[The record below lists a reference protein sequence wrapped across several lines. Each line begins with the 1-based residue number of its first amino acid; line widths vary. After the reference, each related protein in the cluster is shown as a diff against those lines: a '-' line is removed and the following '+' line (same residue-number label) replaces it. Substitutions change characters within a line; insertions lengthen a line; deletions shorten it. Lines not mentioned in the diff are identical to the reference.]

1 MASARMPLE
10 DLLLKQRAIDETKLR
25 RAREEQTL
33 FGGDLGQ
40 VLLEL
45 GFITEEVL
53 VRARSEQ
60 LGIPAVQ
67 LDQHVIAS
75 EVVRSFP
82 VHLCQKYGVVPV
94 SVDLAAKQ
102 LLVATANPNDAEQLA
117 ALAHETGY
125 RIEPA
130 VATAASIE
138 RAIRRAYFDE
148 EAPQA
153 PERPRR
159 APTGPVQ
166 VVDPVQVPDAAEEDE
181 MPAAAAAVEVFEAAE
196 EEAKSEEVPEIEPE
210 ADELR
215 DLADLRARIERLE
228 KAARGPKLSA
238 LLTRLERLEQ
248 MAESDR
254 RGLRALSRAL
264 IDLGVITDEEL
275 KKRLSK
281 G

>member
-1 MASARMPLE
+1 MASARKSLE
-10 DLLLKQRAIDETKLR
+10 ELLLKQRAIDEKKLR

-60 LGIPAVQ
+60 LGIPAVE
-67 LDQHVIAS
+67 LDQRAIAP
-75 EVVRSFP
+75 EVVRAFP

-94 SVDLAAKQ
+94 SGDLAAKQ

-125 RIEPA
+125 RIDPA

-148 EAPQA
+148 EASPA

-159 APTGPVQ
+159 APTGPVK
-166 VVDPVQVPDAAEEDE
+166 VVDPAGMPDAAEEDE
-181 MPAAAAAVEVFEAAE
+181 MPQATVAAE
-196 EEAKSEEVPEIEPE
+196 VPEVAEEKPESEEVPEIEPE
-210 ADELR
+210 ADEPR
-215 DLADLRARIERLE
+215 EMADLRSRIERLE
-228 KAARGPKLSA
+228 KTARNPQLSA
-238 LLTRLERLEQ
+238 LLARLERLEQ
-248 MAESDR
+248 MADSDR

-264 IDLGVITDEEL
+264 IDLGFITDEEL

>member
-1 MASARMPLE
+1 MASARMSLE
-10 DLLLKQRAIDETKLR
+10 ELLLKQRAIDEKKLR

-60 LGIPAVQ
+60 LGIPAVE
-67 LDQHVIAS
+67 LDQQAIAP
-75 EVVRSFP
+75 EVVRAFP

-94 SVDLAAKQ
+94 SGDLAAKQ

-125 RIEPA
+125 RIDPA

-138 RAIRRAYFDE
+138 LAIRRAYFDE
-148 EAPQA
+148 EPHKAA
-153 PERPRR
+153 ERR
-159 APTGPVQ
+159 AAP
-166 VVDPVQVPDAAEEDE
+166 
-181 MPAAAAAVEVFEAAE
+181 EAAE
-196 EEAKSEEVPEIEPE
+196 VVEAGEGGEAPEAAEVAEVREVVEERPESAEVPEIEPE
-210 ADELR
+210 ADEPR
-215 DLADLRARIERLE
+215 EMADLRSRIERLE
-228 KAARGPKLSA
+228 KAAHNPQLSA
-238 LLTRLERLEQ
+238 LLARLERLEQ

-264 IDLGVITDEEL
+264 IDLGFITDEEL